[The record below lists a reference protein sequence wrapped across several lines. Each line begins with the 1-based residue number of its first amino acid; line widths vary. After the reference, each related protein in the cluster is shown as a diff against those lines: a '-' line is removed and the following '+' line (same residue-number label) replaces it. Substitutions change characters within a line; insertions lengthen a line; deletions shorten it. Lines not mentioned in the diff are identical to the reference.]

1 MAAPEPLEHPCSR
14 AMGLPKLSNMKINE
28 FVRDYIIPFNSIIAM
43 AVTVVAVLD
52 FLAPQGA
59 YLAWFSYA
67 LAGVVMLA
75 VALEVR
81 CQRAKGTGSS
91 WDARLLNRMRKP
103 PGPLW
108 KSAAWLV
115 IGTISILALI
125 LGQASKAQADTGG
138 LIASAA
144 PNLRNVQT
152 LLLGLREDTQ
162 RIQDKLDGVD
172 SKVAS
177 IQTSLEAALDD
188 PMERLMQGDY
198 PYFEKRV
205 QAGKGLPQHE
215 LTLLWGLNK
224 KRDDRIELLQLYE
237 RQGMN
242 LRVVMPLSG
251 LESGVAV
258 EDVLTLNNLQKL
270 NAHAK
275 KRFQNPLVNFLSQCT
290 EMDLLV
296 YSRIAGDALLADWLI
311 GQGLSPSERYACEF
325 NGKQWTTSAND
336 IQAIL
341 AK

>member
-1 MAAPEPLEHPCSR
+1 MD
-14 AMGLPKLSNMKINE
+14 LPQQSKKTVLD

-67 LAGVVMLA
+67 LAGLVMLV

-81 CQRAKGTGSS
+81 HQRTQGTGSS
-91 WDARLLNRMRKP
+91 WDSRLLNRLRKP

-108 KSAAWLV
+108 RSAVWVV
-115 IGTISILALI
+115 IGAISILVLI

-152 LLLGLREDTQ
+152 LLLGLRENTQ
-162 RIQDKLDGVD
+162 RIQDKLEGVD
-172 SKVAS
+172 SKVTS

-198 PYFEKRV
+198 PYFAKRV
-205 QAGKGLPQHE
+205 QAGKGLPQHK

-224 KRDDRIELLQLYE
+224 KRDDRVELLQLYE

-242 LRVVMPLSG
+242 LHGAMPLSA

-258 EDVLTLNNLQKL
+258 EDALTVKNLEKL
-270 NAHAK
+270 SAYAK
-275 KRFQNPLVNFLSQCT
+275 KRFHNPLVNFFSQCE

-296 YSRIAGDALLADWLI
+296 YSKIAGDAMLADWLI
-311 GQGLSPSERYACEF
+311 GQGLSPGKRYACEF
-325 NGKQWTTSAND
+325 GGERWTTSANE
-336 IQAIL
+336 IQAIVG
-341 AK
+341 K

>member
-1 MAAPEPLEHPCSR
+1 MN
-14 AMGLPKLSNMKINE
+14 LPQQSNMKVLDV
-28 FVRDYIIPFNSIIAM
+28 VRDYIIPFNSIIAM

-67 LAGVVMLA
+67 LAGLVMLL

-81 CQRAKGTGSS
+81 CQRAQGTGSS
-91 WDARLLNRMRKP
+91 WDVRLLNRMRKP

-108 KSAAWLV
+108 RSAVWVV
-115 IGTISILALI
+115 IGTISIVALV
-125 LGQASKAQADTGG
+125 LGQASKAHANTGG

-162 RIQDKLDGVD
+162 RIQDKLEGVD

-177 IQTSLEAALDD
+177 IQSSLEAALND
-188 PMERLMQGDY
+188 PMDRLMQGDY

-205 QAGKGLPQHE
+205 QAGKGLPQHK

-224 KRDDRIELLQLYE
+224 KRDDRVELLQLYE

-242 LRVVMPLSG
+242 LRGAMPLSA

-258 EDVLTLNNLQKL
+258 DDALTLKNLEKL
-270 NAHAK
+270 SAYAK
-275 KRFQNPLVNFLSQCT
+275 KRFQNPLVNFLSQCA

-296 YSRIAGDALLADWLI
+296 YSKIAGDVMLADWLV
-311 GQGLSPSERYACEF
+311 GQGLSPNVRYACEF
-325 NGKQWTTSAND
+325 NGQRWTTSATE